1 MNKLKRSL
9 ISDLSTSQLMYLSM
23 IKLRLKFAT
32 ERWMQ
37 KMLKE
42 VFLGPTCQVLQVAF
56 GDLRL
61 SWVQQQ
67 I

>member
-1 MNKLKRSL
+1 
-9 ISDLSTSQLMYLSM
+9 
-23 IKLRLKFAT
+23 
-32 ERWMQ
+32 MQ

-42 VFLGPTCQVLQVAF
+42 VLLGPTCQVLQVAF

-61 SWVQQQ
+61 SWVQPQ